1 MSKQETVNTF
11 DGGLIMDLNPIV
23 TPNNV
28 LTNALNATSIT
39 YDGNEFVLQNDMG
52 NGEVHTARLDKGY
65 IPIGMKEHGGIIYV
79 AAYNPITKK
88 GQIGSFPS
96 PQQLYSDSDLSTSPV
111 DINFNQFVTI
121 RTVEG
126 VQVPFI
132 ISEYRKQKL
141 FQENNS
147 EEAKTF
153 HPGDKFILTAESISN
168 AIKQAI
174 KDGAVSLRLGVI
186 NSSGNIDYV
195 DEFTLRLYD
204 NGLWIYETDNTEEA
218 LTDNSL
224 VQVFSAKSSG
234 VLVLVVELKT
244 FSKFNL
250 IRKYKYDEDTKLI
263 SVVLTGEMDGDSPL
277 FKERQMLI
285 LM

>member
-121 RTVEG
+121 R
-126 VQVPFI
+126 
-132 ISEYRKQKL
+132 
-141 FQENNS
+141 
-147 EEAKTF
+147 
-153 HPGDKFILTAESISN
+153 
-168 AIKQAI
+168 
-174 KDGAVSLRLGVI
+174 
-186 NSSGNIDYV
+186 SSV
-195 DEFTLRLYD
+195 HH
-204 NGLWIYETDNTEEA
+204 
-218 LTDNSL
+218 
-224 VQVFSAKSSG
+224 
-234 VLVLVVELKT
+234 
-244 FSKFNL
+244 
-250 IRKYKYDEDTKLI
+250 
-263 SVVLTGEMDGDSPL
+263 
-277 FKERQMLI
+277 
-285 LM
+285 